1 MDKKKKK
8 PPSHKSVARVLDCM
22 MGLHLTKIF
31 NYIEKCIDMSMLGD
45 NHVISIPLF
54 L

>member
-1 MDKKKKK
+1 MDK
-8 PPSHKSVARVLDCM
+8 PTRVARDLDCM
-22 MGLHLTKIF
+22 MELHLTKIF
-31 NYIEKCIDMSMLGD
+31 IYIQKCIKMSMLGD